1 MLTIPK
7 DEISLAQNE
16 DKKYP
21 CQATKTDISV
31 SGCLQITTMPAR
43 NALYCQGCGS
53 PWRSCWFCLVQ
64 GYSAEDSSVI
74 DCATGLCKFHTENGK
89 GESRSNVS
97 AKNVFEHSKLRSS
110 LKIAPISSSR
120 EIPEEELDEDVEHIE
135 LKEEEESEEYVL
147 EDEDE
152 DEDEDEPE
160 QQHQAEQQ
168 SEPEVELPQEEPLA
182 DVLAVVP
189 VEESPPTPELSSEVI
204 AEPAVEEPRPAKKQ
218 KVKAKPPPKKPKAKL
233 PTKPKVEKS
242 IQVQK
247 VVPVLVP
254 IENIAD
260 EFLHG
265 VSLASVAARFPLLR
279 LRHIQLITLTVANK
293 SKKEIC
299 EQLLIE
305 PIYFASLSSA
315 ARAILGI
322 PPLSHNKSENTKM
335 RTEVMCAA
343 YTFLQKSLSMAG
355 DVK

>member
-7 DEISLAQNE
+7 DEISLTQIE

-43 NALYCQGCGS
+43 NAAYCQGCGS

-64 GYSAEDSSVI
+64 GYSAEDSCVI
-74 DCATGLCKFHTENGK
+74 NCATGLCRFHTENGK
-89 GESRSNVS
+89 SESRSSVS
-97 AKNVFEHSKLRSS
+97 AKNALEHSRLRSS
-110 LKIAPISSSR
+110 LKIAPSASSR
-120 EIPEEELDEDVEHIE
+120 EIPLEELDEDIEHLE
-135 LKEEEESEEYVL
+135 HKEEEESEAYVL
-147 EDEDE
+147 EVEDE
-152 DEDEDEPE
+152 EEDE
-160 QQHQAEQQ
+160 
-168 SEPEVELPQEEPLA
+168 EEPQA
-182 DVLAVVP
+182 P
-189 VEESPPTPELSSEVI
+189 PELFNEVI
-204 AEPAVEEPRPAKKQ
+204 VEPAVEKPKPAKKQ